1 MAHNIDMSNNRV
13 NFAFTG
19 DRKAI
24 WHGLGQNLTTDAS
37 IETWQQE
44 AGMSW
49 SALEAD
55 IKYIDST
62 SNELKEFPNKKILY
76 RDDNGESLAIVGKD
90 YKVVQPAEVLEFFRD
105 LTSDFGM
112 TLSTAGC
119 LFGGTRFW
127 ALAETGKSVEPFK
140 GDITKGHL
148 LLVTSLD
155 GSLSNTAKFVA
166 TRVVCNNTMTI
177 ALSEK
182 SKNVVRQTHHTL
194 WDPAK
199 AKLDLGILDNSW
211 AVFVSNLRSLAN
223 KKMSDAQVKQ
233 FFKSTFY
240 DPKKEEDEQPTG
252 NTKRVMNLMTLYKS
266 GAGAEY
272 DYGTALGALNAVTN
286 LFTHGTGR
294 ARNSDRKFWSA
305 YFEDKIKNE
314 VMDKL
319 LVV

>member
-1 MAHNIDMSNNRV
+1 MAHNIDMSNDRV

-127 ALAETGKSVEPFK
+127 ALAEAGKSVEPFK

-182 SKNVVRQTHHTL
+182 SKNV
-194 WDPAK
+194 
-199 AKLDLGILDNSW
+199 S
-211 AVFVSNLRSLAN
+211 
-223 KKMSDAQVKQ
+223 
-233 FFKSTFY
+233 
-240 DPKKEEDEQPTG
+240 
-252 NTKRVMNLMTLYKS
+252 
-266 GAGAEY
+266 
-272 DYGTALGALNAVTN
+272 
-286 LFTHGTGR
+286 
-294 ARNSDRKFWSA
+294 
-305 YFEDKIKNE
+305 
-314 VMDKL
+314 
-319 LVV
+319 